1 MAREGRPMKTQHDQ
15 DSGFL
20 FDLERAAKGLSIG
33 SDGPSVAELRR
44 LFRQVESDF
53 EPQSAPTGPSAV
65 PK

>member
-1 MAREGRPMKTQHDQ
+1 MKTQHDQ

-53 EPQSAPTGPSAV
+53 EPQRAPLEPTSPV
-65 PK
+65 K

>member
-1 MAREGRPMKTQHDQ
+1 MDFEQDP

-20 FDLERAAKGLSIG
+20 LELERAAKGLSIG

-53 EPQSAPTGPSAV
+53 EPRPAEEESAAFV
-65 PK
+65 K